1 MHNNRLP
8 FLAVW
13 DNNGNAPCIQ
23 SQHAMRFIMA
33 DHEFT
38 CTQSLTYSVHIK
50 AEMKTFHAFQFLTI
64 GRKRGGICLDFFKLR
79 LLCTTCTTDILFVG
93 IIIKTSISS
102 IIPLG
107 ILLQIVF
114 IRGRHYCK
122 IPSFLCF
129 FCLCIELLHPIGE
142 IAQALFQLGSIER
155 ARTYFLSVCLVT
167 FRLIIS
173 KSHFRTMHAY
183 YGWRQCFIP
192 FISAIFPPFKWH
204 FSRINGRTIKV
215 P

>member
-13 DNNGNAPCIQ
+13 DNNGNASCIQ

-33 DHEFT
+33 NHEFT

-64 GRKRGGICLDFFKLR
+64 GRKWSCIFLEFFRLNFLR
-79 LLCTTCTTDILFVG
+79 TTCSTDILLVG
-93 IIIKTSISS
+93 IIINCFINKVFPTVTF
-102 IIPLG
+102 
-107 ILLQIVF
+107 LQIVF

-122 IPSFLCF
+122 IPGFLCF
-129 FCLCIELLHPIGE
+129 FCLCIEFCYPIGQ
-142 IAQALFQLGSIER
+142 ITQALFQLSSIER
-155 ARTYFLSVCLVT
+155 ARTYFLPVCFVT
-167 FRLIIS
+167 FRLFVS
-173 KSHFRTMHAY
+173 KSHFRTMHTY
-183 YGWRQCFIP
+183 YGWRQRFVP
-192 FISAIFPPFKWH
+192 LISAIFPPFKWH